1 MGALAFE
8 HDLRGM
14 TAYLTG
20 LTTFGDIKDKFV
32 RLRQIS
38 DLLNLGSVSI
48 SCNSGCPFLTGV
60 ALQDEDVDDYYNTS
74 GERWRVGPHEARAI
88 AALKV

>member
-38 DLLNLGSVSI
+38 DLLNLGSVSV
-48 SCNSGCPFLTGV
+48 SCATL
-60 ALQDEDVDDYYNTS
+60 DDCFSMKSLVRTRTWTIITTLLEKG
-74 GERWRVGPHEARAI
+74 GEWARTKRGQSQ
-88 AALKV
+88 L